1 MNKFDIFTKKLLAN
15 KGLNDTDYIE
25 LNEYIKDKL
34 YIMKNEFIEDGKS
47 EEESI
52 DLAINYFQKKDF
64 NIKDIINELPYKNKV
79 VNLSRECKIVCVNFR
94 K

>member
-52 DLAINYFQKKDF
+52 DYLQ
-64 NIKDIINELPYKNKV
+64 
-79 VNLSRECKIVCVNFR
+79 
-94 K
+94 